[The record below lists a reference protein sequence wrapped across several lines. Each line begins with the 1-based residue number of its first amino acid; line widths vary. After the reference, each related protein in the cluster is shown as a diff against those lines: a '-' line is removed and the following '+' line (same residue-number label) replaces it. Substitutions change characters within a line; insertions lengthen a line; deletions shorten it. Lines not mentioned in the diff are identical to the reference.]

1 MIMKYLGFIIV
12 FLFLGTKASA
22 QEFHFKVQ
30 LNTQQV
36 QNYDPS
42 AITSLKTA
50 MTDFLNNRKWTN
62 YNFAPGERIECTLL
76 FNITQIK
83 GADQYSGNFQII
95 MERPVFHSEYHSPLL
110 NMIDKNVTFQ
120 YTPSQSMN
128 FIPNTYSDNLTSLLA
143 YYAYMILGVD
153 FDTFS
158 PDGGTPFYQKAMSIV
173 QSAQNS
179 PDPGWKS
186 VEGTKNRY
194 HFVAEMLNKAYEPLR
209 QFLYQYHR
217 LGLDVMNN
225 NLDAG
230 RRVVLSSLRD
240 LQQVYEKRPDLYV
253 LQLILDAKRGE
264 IIGMFSKAPESQ
276 KSQMVDI
283 MSVIDP
289 ANGNRYRQIL
299 ANH

>member
-1 MIMKYLGFIIV
+1 MKYLGFIIV
-12 FLFLGTKASA
+12 FLFLSHTATA
-22 QEFHFKVQ
+22 QEFHFKVE

-36 QNYDPS
+36 QNFDPS
-42 AITSLKTA
+42 AITTLKNA
-50 MTDFLNNRKWTN
+50 MTDFLNNRKWTH
-62 YNFAPGERIECTLL
+62 YNFAPGERIQCTLL
-76 FNITQIK
+76 FNITQIV
-83 GADQYSGNFQII
+83 GADNYSGNFHII
-95 MERPVFHSEYHSPLL
+95 MERPVFHSDYHSPLL
-110 NMIDKNVTFQ
+110 NMIDKNVKFQ
-120 YTPSQSMN
+120 YTPSQNLN
-128 FIPNTYSDNLTSLLA
+128 FIPNTYSGNLSSLLA
-143 YYAYMILGVD
+143 YYAYMILGID

-158 PDGGTPFYQKAMSIV
+158 PDGGTPFYQHAMSIV

-186 VEGTKNRY
+186 VEGNKNRY
-194 HFVAEMLNKAYEPLR
+194 HFVAEMLNNAYEPLR

-217 LGLDVMNN
+217 RGLDVMNN

-253 LQLILDAKRGE
+253 LQLILDAKRNE

-283 MSVIDP
+283 MSIIDP
-289 ANGNRYRQIL
+289 ANGNRYRRIL

>member
-1 MIMKYLGFIIV
+1 MKYLGFIIV
-12 FLFLGTKASA
+12 FLFLGRTANA

-42 AITSLKTA
+42 AITSLKNA

-76 FNITQIK
+76 FNITQIA
-83 GADQYSGNFQII
+83 GADNYSGNFHII
-95 MERPVFHSEYHSPLL
+95 MERPVYHSDYHSPLL
-110 NMIDKNVTFQ
+110 NMIDKNVKFQ

-128 FIPNTYSDNLTSLLA
+128 FVPNTYSDNLTSLLA

-217 LGLDVMNN
+217 RGLDVMNS

-230 RRVVLSSLRD
+230 RRVVLSSLHD

-253 LQLILDAKRGE
+253 LQLILDAKRSE
-264 IIGMFSKAPESQ
+264 LIGMFSKAPESQ

-283 MSVIDP
+283 MSIIDP